1 MRRIA
6 LFAIAAGF
14 FTPLL
19 ATAPAS
25 AQATGTWV
33 SGVGDD
39 LNPCSRTAPC
49 KTFAGAISKTAIN
62 GEIRCLDPG
71 GFGALTITKSITVDC
86 HEIPAFSLHSSTT
99 CFTINLTTTLAQD
112 PLQTVRLRNITCNGT
127 FNGLRAGTRGVNIVK
142 ASAVFLE
149 DMTFSGS
156 VNQGIFDQRSVTGTL
171 YIKNSNIR
179 DNTGAGIT
187 IAPTGG
193 AIVAAVIDN
202 SHVNLNAQGIA
213 VASGNK
219 VTISRSVLTGN
230 TVSGVRGDNG
240 SLVAVDN
247 SVISSNITGVDAAA
261 GSTVRLSNNEVAF
274 NGTGI
279 TGATTSFGNNR
290 IFPTPGTAPTP
301 AGADSHDKGQQ

>member
-6 LFAIAAGF
+6 LFAVAAGF
-14 FTPLL
+14 LTPLL

-39 LNPCSRTAPC
+39 VNPCSRTAPC

-86 HEIPAFSLHSSTT
+86 HEIPAFSLHSNTA

-112 PLQTVRLRNITCNGT
+112 PLQTVRLRNVTCNGT
-127 FNGLRAGTRGVNIVK
+127 LNGLRAGTRGVNILK
-142 ASAVFLE
+142 ANAVFLE

-156 VNQGIFDQRSVTGTL
+156 VNQGILDQRSVSGTL
-171 YIKNSNIR
+171 YIMHSSIR

-187 IAPTGG
+187 VAPTGG
-193 AIVAAVIDN
+193 AIVAAVIDD

-219 VTISRSVLTGN
+219 VMVSRSVLTGN
-230 TVSGVRGDNG
+230 TVSGVRGDSG

-261 GSTVRLSNNEVAF
+261 GSTVRLSNNNIAF